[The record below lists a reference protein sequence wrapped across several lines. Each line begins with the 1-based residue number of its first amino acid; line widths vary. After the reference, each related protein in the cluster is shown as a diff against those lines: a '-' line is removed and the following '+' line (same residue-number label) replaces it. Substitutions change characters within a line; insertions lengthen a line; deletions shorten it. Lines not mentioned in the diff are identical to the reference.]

1 MRTAMIGSCP
11 GKAHYRC
18 SCILMVLG
26 AGGVRHVGPIV
37 TAIMAI
43 LIVVQFSYRQ
53 TFAAYPGG
61 GGSYTVAHE
70 NLGPRAGL

>member
-1 MRTAMIGSCP
+1 
-11 GKAHYRC
+11 
-18 SCILMVLG
+18 MVLG